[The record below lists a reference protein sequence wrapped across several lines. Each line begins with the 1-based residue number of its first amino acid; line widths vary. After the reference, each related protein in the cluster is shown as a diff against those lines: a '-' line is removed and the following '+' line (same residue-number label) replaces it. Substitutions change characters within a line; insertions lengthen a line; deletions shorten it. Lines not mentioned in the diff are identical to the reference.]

1 MAMLKYYKPILFF
14 LVSTVVIYS
23 GVDIFYKIV
32 GSNLDDIPLTAVT
45 KKSPDKDLSRKRPF
59 SVYRAITE
67 KNIFFSAKEAAT
79 ISEKD
84 ETEGLRPTSLNVSL
98 LGTVSGGRGWD
109 YAVIEDGTKK
119 KQGLYKVGDT
129 VQGAE
134 LKKILRQKVILRI
147 GNNDEVLSMDEK
159 SKSGASLGRVSDLPK
174 RSKRISL
181 TRADVQ
187 KSLENVNTLLSQARI
202 QPHFKGGR
210 PDGFRLSQIKSNSVF
225 TKMGFKNGDIVHG
238 INNKPI
244 RTTNDIVTFYQN
256 LRSGEEISLEITRRG
271 RKETLGYTFE

>member
-1 MAMLKYYKPILFF
+1 MLKYYKPLLFF
-14 LVSTVVIYS
+14 LASTVVIYS
-23 GVDIFYKIV
+23 GVDIFYKVV

-59 SVYRAITE
+59 PEYRAITE
-67 KNIFFSAKEAAT
+67 KNIFFSAKEAAA
-79 ISEKD
+79 IAEKN
-84 ETEGLRPTSLNVSL
+84 ETAGLKPTSLNVIL
-98 LGTVSGGRGWD
+98 LGTVSGGSDRD

-134 LKKILRQKVILRI
+134 IKKILRQKVVLRI

-159 SKSGASLGRVSDLPK
+159 PKSESGTTAPPGSRKS
-174 RSKRISL
+174 ISL
-181 TRADVQ
+181 PRAAVQ
-187 KSLENVNTLLSQARI
+187 KSLEDVNTLLSQARI
-202 QPHFKGGR
+202 QPHFKGGK
-210 PDGFRLSQIKSNSVF
+210 PDGFRLSQIKPDSVF
-225 TKMGFKNGDIVHG
+225 TNMGFKNGDIVHG

-244 RTTNDIVTFYQN
+244 RTTNDIITFYQN
-256 LRSGEEISLEITRRG
+256 LKSGEEISLEITRRG

>member
-1 MAMLKYYKPILFF
+1 MLKYYKPLLFF
-14 LVSTVVIYS
+14 LASTVVIYS

-59 SVYRAITE
+59 SEYRAIAE
-67 KNIFFSAKEAAT
+67 NNIFFSAKEAAA
-79 ISEKD
+79 ISEKN
-84 ETEGLRPTSLNVSL
+84 ETEGLKPTSLNAIL
-98 LGTVSGGRGWD
+98 LGTVSGGRDED

-134 LKKILRQKVILRI
+134 IRKILRQKVVLRI

-159 SKSGASLGRVSDLPK
+159 PKSESGTTARPSSRKS
-174 RSKRISL
+174 ISL
-181 TRADVQ
+181 PRADVQ
-187 KSLENVNTLLSQARI
+187 KSLEDVSTLLSQARI
-202 QPHFKGGR
+202 QPHFKGGK
-210 PDGFRLSQIKSNSVF
+210 PDGFRLSQIKPDSVF
-225 TKMGFKNGDIVHG
+225 TNMGFKNGDIVHG